1 MNADDTIYEAE
12 GYTDDDLFDA
22 DIVEWYE
29 ASPITIP
36 TAIATGAVVSAFA
49 LGALTATALF
59 LLNRLDD

>member
-1 MNADDTIYEAE
+1 MNADDTIYEAQ

-29 ASPITIP
+29 ARPITVP
-36 TAIATGAVVSAFA
+36 TALASGALVGAFA

-59 LLNRLDD
+59 LLSRLDD

>member
-29 ASPITIP
+29 ARPITIP

-59 LLNRLDD
+59 LLNHLDD

>member
-1 MNADDTIYEAE
+1 MNADDTIYEAQ

-29 ASPITIP
+29 ARPITIP